1 MKCKT
6 YQELLEDY
14 VFANAQSRNDPNN
27 ELKTNRLDLAIRRL
41 RAVTPVFNHVATS
54 DQQVAITVKGR

>member
-1 MKCKT
+1 MKHKSLE
-6 YQELLEDY
+6 ELLEDY

-27 ELKTNRLDLAIRRL
+27 EFKTNRLNLAIRRL
-41 RAVTPVFNHVATS
+41 RAATPVFNHVATS